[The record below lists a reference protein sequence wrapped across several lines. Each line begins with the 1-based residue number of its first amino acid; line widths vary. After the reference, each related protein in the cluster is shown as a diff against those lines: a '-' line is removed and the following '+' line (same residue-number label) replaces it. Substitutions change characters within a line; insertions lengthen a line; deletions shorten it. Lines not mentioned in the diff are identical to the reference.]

1 MEAKQKI
8 PALTLYC
15 CNICKTKPDQ
25 LSHHKAHLTT
35 QKHIYKKKCFEQCIN
50 TSFFNIYNFHQYK
63 DDTSL
68 CKKNK
73 IEEFEKDTGLKFI
86 HGNKMCHDAIRDW
99 HYSKDTLLDEE
110 FPNTIIPLETSFETK
125 EKYENSVK
133 HIIEVNETVT
143 IINEE
148 NEVNN
153 EVNEEN
159 DKKNKSI
166 KPHFINKKIIKLINE
181 IKPNIENYD
190 IDFFINMAVEEQEP
204 YVIALIMYKLNYNN
218 VYLKKV
224 DHKIIHKKM
233 NKIMSYNDKCW
244 IYKDTI
250 NNDNSMNI
258 RNNLRATI
266 SKNISPILE
275 EKIKEYTETSNEYMA
290 LTKMIHKLNFTM
302 FKNDVMRVA
311 EYLFTTDTL

>member
-8 PALTLYC
+8 PIWTLYC

-25 LSHHKAHLTT
+25 LSHHKAHLIT
-35 QKHIYKKKCFEQCIN
+35 QKHIFKKKCFEQCIN
-50 TSFFNIYNFHQYK
+50 TSFFNIYNFHQCK
-63 DDTSL
+63 DDKSL

-86 HGNKMCHDAIRDW
+86 YGNKISHDAIRDW
-99 HYSKDTLLDEE
+99 HYSKDALLDEE

-133 HIIEVNETVT
+133 YIIEVNETVT

-148 NEVNN
+148 SEVNN
-153 EVNEEN
+153 KNEEN
-159 DKKNKSI
+159 DKINKNK
-166 KPHFINKKIIKLINE
+166 KLHCINKKIINLINE
-181 IKPNIENYD
+181 IKPNIENYN
-190 IDFFINMAVEEQEP
+190 IDFFINMTVEEQEP
-204 YVIALIMYKLNYNN
+204 YVIALIMYKLNYKNIC
-218 VYLKKV
+218 LKKM

-233 NKIMSYNDKCW
+233 NKIMKYNDNCW

-258 RNNLRATI
+258 RNNLRSTI

-290 LTKMIHKLNFTM
+290 LTKIIHKLKLTI
-302 FKNDVMRVA
+302 FKNDVMRIA
-311 EYLFTTDTL
+311 EYIFTTNTL

>member
-1 MEAKQKI
+1 MESIPKI
-8 PALTLYC
+8 LAGTLYC

-25 LSHHKAHLTT
+25 LSHHKAHMTT
-35 QKHIYKKKCFEQCIN
+35 QKHIFKKKCFEQCIN
-50 TSFFNIYNFHQYK
+50 ISFFNIFNFHQCK
-63 DDTSL
+63 DDTSI

-86 HGNKMCHDAIRDW
+86 YGNKISHDAIRDW
-99 HYSKDTLLDEE
+99 HYSKDALLDEE

-125 EKYENSVK
+125 EGYENSVK

-148 NEVNN
+148 IEK
-153 EVNEEN
+153 NEEN
-159 DKKNKSI
+159 EINDKTNKNK
-166 KPHFINKKIIKLINE
+166 KLPFINKKIINLINE
-181 IKPNIENYD
+181 IKSNIENYD
-190 IDFFINMAVEEQEP
+190 INFFINMVIEEQEP
-204 YVIALIMYKLNYNN
+204 YVIALIMYKLNYKN
-218 VYLKKV
+218 VCLKKV

-250 NNDNSMNI
+250 NNDNSMSI
-258 RNNLRATI
+258 CNNLRTAI

-290 LTKMIHKLNFTM
+290 LTKIIHKLKLTM
-302 FKNDVMRVA
+302 FKNDVMRIA
-311 EYLFTTDTL
+311 EYIFTTNTL

>member
-1 MEAKQKI
+1 MEAKPKI
-8 PALTLYC
+8 LAGTLYC

-25 LSHHKAHLTT
+25 LSHHKSHLTT
-35 QKHIYKKKCFEQCIN
+35 QKHIFKKKCFEQCIN
-50 TSFFNIYNFHQYK
+50 TSFFNIYNFHQCK

-86 HGNKMCHDAIRDW
+86 HGNKMCHDSIRDW
-99 HYSKDTLLDEE
+99 HYSKDALLDEE

-133 HIIEVNETVT
+133 HIIEVNETVN

-148 NEVNN
+148 N
-153 EVNEEN
+153 
-159 DKKNKSI
+159 DKTNKNKI
-166 KPHFINKKIIKLINE
+166 TNCEHKKIINK
-181 IKPNIENYD
+181 IKPDIENYD
-190 IDFFINMAVEEQEP
+190 IEFFINMAVEEQEP
-204 YVIALIMYKLNYNN
+204 YVIALIMYKLNYKNIC
-218 VYLKKV
+218 LKKI

-233 NKIMSYNDKCW
+233 NKIMKYNDNCW

-258 RNNLRATI
+258 RNNLRSTI

-290 LTKMIHKLNFTM
+290 LTKIINKLKLTM
-302 FKNDVMRVA
+302 FKNEVMRVA
-311 EYLFTTDTL
+311 EYIFTTDTL

>member
-1 MEAKQKI
+1 MEAKPKI
-8 PALTLYC
+8 LAGTLYC

-25 LSHHKAHLTT
+25 LSHHKSHLTT
-35 QKHIYKKKCFEQCIN
+35 QKHIFKKKCFEQCIN
-50 TSFFNIYNFHQYK
+50 TSFFNIYNFHQCK

-86 HGNKMCHDAIRDW
+86 HENKMCHDAIRDW
-99 HYSKDTLLDEE
+99 YYSKNALLDEE

-133 HIIEVNETVT
+133 HIIEVNETVN

-148 NEVNN
+148 N
-153 EVNEEN
+153 
-159 DKKNKSI
+159 DKTNKNKT
-166 KPHFINKKIIKLINE
+166 PNCEHKKIINLINK
-181 IKPNIENYD
+181 IKPDIENYD

-204 YVIALIMYKLNYNN
+204 YVIALIMYKLNYKNIC
-218 VYLKKV
+218 LKKL

-233 NKIMSYNDKCW
+233 NKIMKYNDNCW

-250 NNDNSMNI
+250 NNDNSMSI
-258 RNNLRATI
+258 RNNLRTTI
-266 SKNISPILE
+266 SKKISPILE
-275 EKIKEYTETSNEYMA
+275 EKIKEYTETSNEYMG
-290 LTKMIHKLNFTM
+290 LTKIIHKLKLTM
-302 FKNDVMRVA
+302 FKNEVMRVA
-311 EYLFTTDTL
+311 EYIFTTDTL